1 MKDRFRGGADS
12 CRMGRIGVKQ
22 IGWDTSDE
30 RDLMNKGPEVRVG
43 NGTESFC
50 RAGGVLVG

>member
-1 MKDRFRGGADS
+1 MKDRFRRGADS

-43 NGTESFC
+43 NGPESFC